1 MESVIYHV
9 PVLLEVCVEAM
20 QLKDNGIYV
29 DATAGGGSHSEA
41 LLQANPTIQ
50 LYAFDQDPEAIASAS
65 EHLAQFND
73 RIHLI
78 QDNFSH
84 LRTRLAL
91 QKIKHIDGI
100 LFDLGVSSHQI
111 DIAERGF
118 SFQQSGILDMRM
130 NQEVGVPAFEI
141 VNHYGYEQLA
151 KIFREYGEE
160 PDAGKVARVI
170 LHAREKHPIQTTDDL
185 SMLIDENFPQN
196 PKFKTKM
203 KARIFQ
209 ALRIYVNRELEN
221 LQAVLVDC
229 TNILNPGGRIV
240 VISYHS
246 LEDRIVKN
254 YFRAEEKACICPD
267 NFPKCICNKKSRLKI
282 ITRKPLL
289 PDSSEI
295 LTNSRSRSAKLRVAE
310 RQGESCI

>member
-1 MESVIYHV
+1 MIYHV
-9 PVLLEVCVEAM
+9 PVLLEECVEAL

-29 DATAGGGSHSEA
+29 DGTMGGGGHSEA
-41 LLQANPTIQ
+41 LLLANPSIR
-50 LYAFDQDPEAIASAS
+50 LYAFDQGPEAIAFAS
-65 EHLAQFND
+65 ERLAPFHD
-73 RIHLI
+73 RIHFI
-78 QDNFSH
+78 QDNYSH

-91 QKIKHIDGI
+91 EKIKHIDGI
-100 LFDLGVSSHQI
+100 LFDLGVSTHQI

-141 VNHYGYEQLA
+141 VNHYGYEELA
-151 KIFREYGEE
+151 KIFREFGEE
-160 PDAGKVARVI
+160 PEAGKVARVI
-170 LHAREKHPIQTTDDL
+170 LQSRDKQPIHTTDDL
-185 SMLIDENFPQN
+185 SNLIDIHFPQN

-209 ALRIYVNRELEN
+209 ALRIYVNQELEH
-221 LQAVLVDC
+221 LKSALKDS
-229 TNILNPGGRIV
+229 TDILSPGGRIA

-254 YFRAEEKACICPD
+254 YFREEEKACICPD
-267 NFPKCICNKKSRLKI
+267 NFPQCICNKKSRLKVI
-282 ITRKPLL
+282 SRKPIL

-295 LTNSRSRSAKLRVAE
+295 LINNRARSAKLRVAE
-310 RQGESCI
+310 RKGDSCK